1 MSISLV
7 YQQQPPVHDCRGIK
21 GEDKVM
27 KKMRLSSRRGLL
39 LWLLLAVCISLSFV
53 GCSSTSPPIT
63 PPGDPDAP
71 PVTPLGGQIIAD
83 HTVVD
88 KYSEIPQEY
97 IDKVKTLLVDIAGES
112 HSSGYRKGLELLA
125 QLDSKYAVTVFTDA
139 PPAADQNNPKLRF
152 GSFRRQG
159 NYWNE
164 LTGESTFYTNENAI
178 DGIKNTIR
186 YCQENGRPLAVI
198 GFGWCWD
205 MTWHNG
211 PGGEIDS
218 IYKVH
223 WAGSSEGGPDGDE
236 RWGLDA
242 GDYELTGN
250 RICMDTYLN
259 AVEAYRQFCRE
270 QGYNTVPIF
279 TTGPVDGYQDENGFQ
294 REIKHQYIRDFV
306 TADPGRVLFDYADI
320 LVYNN
325 DGEKYELTWDD
336 GGTPRKYAQIHPDN
350 INDEVEGTHI
360 GREGCIRL
368 AKAMWWMLARLQG
381 WNGE

>member
-1 MSISLV
+1 MW
-7 YQQQPPVHDCRGIK
+7 
-21 GEDKVM
+21 
-27 KKMRLSSRRGLL
+27 
-39 LWLLLAVCISLSFV
+39 WLLLAVCISLSFM
-53 GCSSTSPPIT
+53 GCFSTTPPIT
-63 PPGDPDAP
+63 PPGDPDSP
-71 PVTPLGGQIIAD
+71 PVTPPDGPDVPPVTPSGGQIIAD

-88 KYSEIPQEY
+88 KYSKIPQEY

-125 QLDSKYAVTVFTDA
+125 QLDSKFAVTVFTGA
-139 PPAADQNNPKLRF
+139 PPAADPGNPKLRF
-152 GSFRRQG
+152 GSLAGRETIGVVVPERVP
-159 NYWNE
+159 
-164 LTGESTFYTNENAI
+164 STNENAI

-336 GGTPRKYAQIHPDN
+336 GGTPRKHAQIHPDN
-350 INDEVEGTHI
+350 SEDEVAGPYWP
-360 GREGCIRL
+360 RRL
-368 AKAMWWMLARLQG
+368 YPPGQSHVVDVGAAQG
-381 WNGE
+381 WDGE

>member
-1 MSISLV
+1 M
-7 YQQQPPVHDCRGIK
+7 
-21 GEDKVM
+21 
-27 KKMRLSSRRGLL
+27 
-39 LWLLLAVCISLSFV
+39 WLLLAVCISLSFV
-53 GCSSTSPPIT
+53 GCSSTSPPTT
-63 PPGDPDAP
+63 PPDDPDVP
-71 PVTPLGGQIIAD
+71 PVTPPGGQIISD

-88 KYSEIPQEY
+88 KYSKIPQEY

-125 QLDSKYAVTVFTDA
+125 QLDSKFAVTVFTGA
-139 PPAADQNNPKLRF
+139 PPAADPGNPKLRF

-159 NYWNE
+159 NYWSGSA
-164 LTGESTFYTNENAI
+164 GEGTFYTNEDAI
-178 DGIKNTIR
+178 NCIKNTIC
-186 YCQENGRPLAVI
+186 YCHENDQPLAVI

-211 PGGEIDS
+211 PGGEIDP

-259 AVEAYRQFCRE
+259 AVQVYRQFCQE
-270 QGYNTVPIF
+270 QGYNMVPIF
-279 TTGPVDGYQDENGFQ
+279 TTGPVDGYQGENGFQ

-306 TADPGRVLFDYADI
+306 TADPRRVLFDYADI

-336 GGTPRKYAQIHPDN
+336 GETPRKYAQIHPDN

-360 GREGCIRL
+360 GHEGCIRL

-381 WNGE
+381 WDGE